1 MYTVRNLCLI
11 MLKVSGLHK
20 PIYVIP
26 LYSMSLEA
34 VLAPINMKRD
44 SLEMCAETDARL
56 CLGINAIVK
65 IVRDKRR
72 FK

>member
-1 MYTVRNLCLI
+1 MRNLCLV

-26 LYSMSLEA
+26 LYSMSLEV
-34 VLAPINMKRD
+34 VLAPINIKWD
-44 SLEMCAETDARL
+44 SLEMCAETDIRL
-56 CLGINAIVK
+56 CVGINAVVK
-65 IVRDKRR
+65 IVRDKRS